1 MKEIEIFED
10 ILDIEEKLNT
20 NISSGLSRRE
30 AKERS
35 HANERDNIS
44 FFVREKRPFLSC
56 FFGVVKMLPAAI
68 LALIAIA
75 AFFMGRVQLAVAVL
89 STFISGSI
97 ISGMLYLSAQRES
110 ERMEKY
116 SNPTVKVLRGGKE
129 YITDSRNL
137 VVGDVIS
144 LCSGDYIP
152 ADACVVESVDL
163 VISEIT
169 FDGEVKYVDRA
180 VTDSFD
186 GKGRLLA
193 GSFVNSGHAR
203 AVVTATGGDV
213 CMARHIRAGGLGRK
227 NSDPKVIKQ
236 AYKYLSGF
244 VFVLSVIALI
254 LAIVGMF
261 TAKYVGMLEIF
272 LMYLSLIL
280 SMMLISSPIAGRILL
295 SSMLKR
301 ASKSGQGGDYA
312 IIKNNRAIDALPI
325 ITDLVVCGLC
335 GISTGEKRFSSMLL
349 YGDVF
354 EDISTADKNS
364 FIFECIYSYIKA
376 RKCNGNIVDSEK
388 AIFDG
393 LLCGM
398 QRVEFDSHA
407 NDIKTRSV
415 YFGSNIEDVEVAS
428 VEAADM
434 SFRVYLGDKASL
446 IDSCDYFRDE
456 NGVRKIDDNTR
467 LLTKIYV
474 DSADSRGESV
484 YVVISEIDGKLI
496 FEGAVG
502 LGEIVCDSF
511 MTIKDELAKK
521 EMSVTLV
528 TADYNEYNRFYFNSV
543 GFSNDSI
550 MYACEHSM
558 AVKKASCA
566 YMGYSAAE
574 YATLIKEMKAS
585 GRNVAVLGIGDEYSE
600 VYEEADVVVSY
611 DNINY
616 GSPSFRESELEVR
629 FADGYDFS
637 QRCTQRLRARADV
650 IIGRGNSE
658 YGGLRG
664 FFEAFK
670 CAETFSFNYMQMI
683 LLFLS
688 CEAVLVFMTL
698 MSFISGLPMISYPTI
713 LFLVVAVVFF
723 SVAAFSTFKQR
734 AFISKRKRSK
744 AYFTRQVIRKIV
756 PAFVASVVY
765 SSVALYLDFNGYIM
779 DAAAIP
785 LATTIGVIITYVLS
799 FGGSMR
805 ACIGKK
811 IDMTDIK
818 GFTKKDK
825 SRNRL
830 LNMAAMTL
838 VLTSV
843 SRMILMALLMPGLS
857 VEYGYTGVCVETFI
871 LLGVYFATFA
881 VIALIIRLT
890 RLAIKHHK

>member
-30 AKERS
+30 AKERAS
-35 HANERDNIS
+35 ASGQSNTS

-75 AFFMGRVQLAVAVL
+75 AFFMGRVQLAIAVL

-116 SNPTVKVLRGGKE
+116 SNPTVKVLRDGKE

-152 ADACVVESVDL
+152 ADVCVVESEGL
-163 VISEIT
+163 AISEIT
-169 FDGEVKYVDRA
+169 FDGEVKYVDRE
-180 VTDSFD
+180 VTDRFD

-203 AVVTATGGDV
+203 AVVVATGDDV
-213 CMARHIRAGGLGRK
+213 YMARHIRAGGLGRK

-261 TAKYVGMLEIF
+261 TAKHVGMLEIF

-301 ASKSGQGGDYA
+301 ASKSGRGGDYA
-312 IIKNNRAIDALPI
+312 IIKNNRAIDTLPI
-325 ITDLVVCGLC
+325 TTDLVVCGLC

-349 YGDVF
+349 YGDVL
-354 EDISTADKNS
+354 EDIGAVGKKS

-376 RKCNGNIVDSEK
+376 KKQNENIFDGEK
-388 AIFDG
+388 AVFDG
-393 LLCGM
+393 LLFGM
-398 QRVEFDSHA
+398 QKIKFDSHA
-407 NDIKTRSV
+407 ADIKTKSV
-415 YFGSNIEDVEVAS
+415 YFGSNIEGEEVAS
-428 VEAADM
+428 VEMTDM
-434 SFRVYLGDKASL
+434 SFRAYLGSNTSL
-446 IDSCDYFRDE
+446 IDACDYFRSE
-456 NGVRKIDDNTR
+456 NGMCEMDGNAR
-467 LLTKIYV
+467 LFTKIYV
-474 DSADSRGESV
+474 DSADSRGENV

-502 LGEIVCDSF
+502 LGEVVCDSF

-521 EMSVTLV
+521 EISVTLI
-528 TADYNEYNRFYFNSV
+528 TSDDNEYNRFYFNAV

-550 MYACEHSM
+550 IYADGDSPV
-558 AVKKASCA
+558 ARASSCA
-566 YMGYSAAE
+566 YMGYSVSDYAA
-574 YATLIKEMKAS
+574 LIREMKAS
-585 GRNVAVLGIGDEYSE
+585 GRTVAALGISDEYSE
-600 VYEEADVVVSY
+600 VYEEADVLVSY

-616 GSPSFRESELEVR
+616 GSPKFRESELEVR

-637 QRCTQRLRARADV
+637 QRCTQKLRACADV

-698 MSFISGLPMISYPTI
+698 MSFISGLPMISYPAI
-713 LFLVVAVVFF
+713 LLLVVALVFF

-756 PAFVASVVY
+756 PALVASAAY
-765 SSVALYLDFNGYIM
+765 FAVALYLDFTGYIT
-779 DAAAIP
+779 DVAAIP

-857 VEYGYTGVCVETFI
+857 VEYGYTGVCEETFV

-881 VIALIIRLT
+881 LVALIIRLT